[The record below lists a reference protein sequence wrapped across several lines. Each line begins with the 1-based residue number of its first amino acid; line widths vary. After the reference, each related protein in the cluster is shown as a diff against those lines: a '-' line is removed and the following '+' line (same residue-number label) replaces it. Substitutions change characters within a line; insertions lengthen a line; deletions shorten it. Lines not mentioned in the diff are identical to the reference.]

1 MRLRLSHMKSVI
13 ALLLLTLSVLVHA
26 QDKPSADQYVT
37 LPHEAM
43 TQKLKTI
50 DNKSLTLSDY
60 PDAIII
66 INLFATWSP
75 PCRTNLSDLIDLKK
89 HYDKNPIIIIG
100 MDWIENDRDLDQ
112 VIEFADQM
120 KINFPVVWDTD
131 NFSHML
137 VSVVNSRSVVPQTF
151 IIDTH
156 GRIRKHFS
164 GFNPTMTPQLLRQ
177 ALDDVAA
184 HPDADKPAP

>member
-1 MRLRLSHMKSVI
+1 MKFVI
-13 ALLLLTLSVLVHA
+13 VVLLTLSVLAQA
-26 QDKPSADQYVT
+26 QDKPAADQYVT
-37 LPHEAM
+37 LSQEAM

-50 DNKSLTLSDY
+50 ENKSLMLSDY

-66 INLFATWSP
+66 INLFATWAAPS
-75 PCRTNLSDLIDLKK
+75 RMNLSDLIDLKK
-89 HYDKNPIIIIG
+89 HYDKHPIVIIG
-100 MDWIENDRDLDQ
+100 MDLRENEPDMDR
-112 VIEFADQM
+112 VIQFADEM

-131 NFSHML
+131 NFSGAL
-137 VSVVNSRSVVPQTF
+137 VGAVNGRSVVPQTF

-177 ALDDVAA
+177 ALDDVAT
-184 HPDADKPAP
+184 HPDADKPVP

>member
-1 MRLRLSHMKSVI
+1 MRLRLSHMNFVI
-13 ALLLLTLSVLVHA
+13 VLLLALSVLAHA
-26 QDKPSADQYVT
+26 QDKSTADQFVT
-37 LPHEAM
+37 LSREAL

-60 PDAIII
+60 PDAIIV
-66 INLFATWSP
+66 INLLASWAAPS
-75 PCRTNLSDLIDLKK
+75 RMNLPDLIDLKN
-89 HYDKNPIIIIG
+89 HYDKHPIVIIG
-100 MDWIENDRDLDQ
+100 MDSSENDRDLDR
-112 VIEFADQM
+112 VIQFTDEM
-120 KINFPVVWDTD
+120 KITFPVVWDTD
-131 NFSHML
+131 NFSGAL
-137 VSVVNSRSVVPQTF
+137 VSAVKGRAVVPQTF
-151 IIDTH
+151 IIDTD